1 MPRLRSFGSTWN
13 ERLAVRRPHYALV
26 LLGRPAAQPAA
37 DALAGLPPL
46 LIHAASGDAVLQ
58 EAQLLARHATQ
69 CGVEASITVYPVPTH
84 DFHIFW
90 SFLPEARD
98 AIDEI
103 GRFVRTATSTP
114 GQSAASQP
122 G

>member
-1 MPRLRSFGSTWN
+1 
-13 ERLAVRRPHYALV
+13 
-26 LLGRPAAQPAA
+26 
-37 DALAGLPPL
+37 
-46 LIHAASGDAVLQ
+46 
-58 EAQLLARHATQ
+58 LLARHATE
-69 CGVEASITVYPVPTH
+69 CGVDARIRVYPVPTH

-103 GRFVRTATSTP
+103 GRFVRTVTSTP
-114 GQSAASQP
+114 GESAAPQP